1 MDKKNILVFPCGS
14 EIGLEIYRSL
24 KYSRFINL
32 YGGNSVDDHGKFIF
46 ENYVNGIPFVD
57 EPNFIPCIRQIVEEY
72 KIDAIFPTM
81 DSVITKL
88 GKNQDL
94 LNCIV
99 IGSSIWTTAICLS
112 KKRTYEVLGKLVKV
126 PRIYTNLDEIEE
138 FPVFMKP
145 EIGYGS
151 RGACII
157 KDKSQAEIHLKE
169 FPNSII
175 LEYLPGKEYTVDCFT
190 NRKRELLFVGPR
202 LRKRIRTGISVNTI
216 SIEKDIKRF
225 QEIANQINRI
235 LELRGAWFFQVKEN
249 WQGELVLLEVACR
262 LGGSSGLYR
271 SKGINFALLSI
282 FDSFVDEVKIL
293 ENNFLIEMD
302 RALDSKYIIGL
313 NFDKAYIDYDDCL
326 VINDKLNVQ
335 LISLIYQFI
344 NEKIKIIILTKY
356 QQGDIYRMLRLHRI
370 ESLFDEVI
378 CINKSD
384 NKFRYI
390 DPNKSIFIDDSFK
403 ERKEVFDM
411 LKIPVFAPDAVECL
425 IK

>member
-1 MDKKNILVFPCGS
+1 
-14 EIGLEIYRSL
+14 
-24 KYSRFINL
+24 
-32 YGGNSVDDHGKFIF
+32 
-46 ENYVNGIPFVD
+46 
-57 EPNFIPCIRQIVEEY
+57 
-72 KIDAIFPTM
+72 
-81 DSVITKL
+81 
-88 GKNQDL
+88 
-94 LNCIV
+94 
-99 IGSSIWTTAICLS
+99 
-112 KKRTYEVLGKLVKV
+112 
-126 PRIYTNLDEIEE
+126 
-138 FPVFMKP
+138 
-145 EIGYGS
+145 
-151 RGACII
+151 
-157 KDKSQAEIHLKE
+157 
-169 FPNSII
+169 
-175 LEYLPGKEYTVDCFT
+175 
-190 NRKRELLFVGPR
+190 